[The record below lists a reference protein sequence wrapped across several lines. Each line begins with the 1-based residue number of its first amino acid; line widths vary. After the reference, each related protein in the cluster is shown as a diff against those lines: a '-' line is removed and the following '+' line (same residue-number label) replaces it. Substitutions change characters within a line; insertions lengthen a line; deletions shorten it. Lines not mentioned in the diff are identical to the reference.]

1 MSHLISQGGMGS
13 GVFQSCPGASHGPPG
28 GGLLRAILADSRVLS
43 SLSLSCLSPHPFLSP
58 RGPLLTGQGSFH
70 QKLLVISFPQQ
81 PPSSHCPGPAE
92 THWLEGLTLAL
103 AARPLWRAFRTF
115 ESLPAHADL
124 ERCLWERR
132 GCASLLFQGQKSED
146 VLPSCYVGDVIFIPQ
161 STDLPFFHLHPTP
174 YPLQYV
180 YQCDPHGCLQNS
192 SPSPHSTTG
201 KSQSSLTSAFRGLI
215 GTQLFTAIHCSS

>member
-1 MSHLISQGGMGS
+1 MVFARAAQGLLM
-13 GVFQSCPGASHGPPG
+13 FHQG

-43 SLSLSCLSPHPFLSP
+43 SLSRPCLSPHPFLSP
-58 RGPLLTGQGSFH
+58 QGPLLTGQGSFH
-70 QKLLVISFPQQ
+70 QKLQVISFPQQ
-81 PPSSHCPGPAE
+81 PPSSHCPGPTE

-103 AARPLWRAFRTF
+103 AACPLWRAFRTF

-161 STDLPFFHLHPTP
+161 SKTFRSSTCIPPLIPCSMCTGATHTAASRTAAQGLTRPPAKAKALQLQPF
-174 YPLQYV
+174 V
-180 YQCDPHGCLQNS
+180 
-192 SPSPHSTTG
+192 
-201 KSQSSLTSAFRGLI
+201 A
-215 GTQLFTAIHCSS
+215 